1 MFGFAVIQ
9 EKLQAKIKGI
19 DTCGVMYL
27 HGLPGLLGGVAAIFV
42 CKGIMLVQLKGIGI
56 SIVVA
61 VVAGF
66 IAGKLLAITGRRA
79 EAYVDAEEIE

>member
-1 MFGFAVIQ
+1 MIQ
-9 EKLQAKIKGI
+9 DKLQAAVKGI

-42 CKGIMLVQLKGIGI
+42 SKGILLIQLKGIAI
-56 SIVVA
+56 SVVVA

-66 IAGKLLAITGRRA
+66 IAGKLLSIFGRRT
-79 EAYVDAEEIE
+79 EPYLDAEEIE